1 MEKYFV
7 FLLQSYVAEVVQMI
21 VEKYNYEPMQ
31 ALRIFLNSETYKMLS
46 NIDMKMWEFGT
57 PAILDMWE
65 NEKIT
70 GTVQTSSYLRPEN

>member
-7 FLLQSYVAEVVQMI
+7 FLLQSYVTEVVQMI

-31 ALRIFLNSETYKMLS
+31 ALRLFLDSETYRMLS
-46 NIDMKMWEFGT
+46 NIDMEMWEFGT

-70 GTVQTSSYLRPEN
+70 GTVHTSSYLRPEN